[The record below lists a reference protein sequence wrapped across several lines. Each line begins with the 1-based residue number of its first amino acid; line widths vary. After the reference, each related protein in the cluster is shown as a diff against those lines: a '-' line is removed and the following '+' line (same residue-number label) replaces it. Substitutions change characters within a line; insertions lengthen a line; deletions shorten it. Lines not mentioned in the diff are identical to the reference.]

1 MLKTKKF
8 YTFFIGMIL
17 FFGQVSAQETKGEL
31 SFGADLMSRYVWR
44 GTQFST
50 GPVIQPGIEYS
61 KGGFAIGA
69 WGSYAYN
76 GDNDGAEADIYLS
89 YTFADDLFTATLTD
103 YFFPTDDIAAK
114 NSYFDYKKKSTGH
127 ILEGTLAFNGS
138 EGFPISIMAAM
149 NFWGADQDN
158 KGDQQYSLYIEL
170 GHSFSYKEIDID
182 VFAGFTPVDADE
194 EKGESG
200 FYGDTAGFV
209 NLGFTASKEV
219 AITEK
224 FSLPL
229 SASLIANP
237 MAENLF
243 LVFGVSF

>member
-1 MLKTKKF
+1 MLNARKLITL
-8 YTFFIGMIL
+8 FIGMIL
-17 FFGQVSAQETKGEL
+17 LAGNASAQEGEI

-50 GPVIQPGIEYS
+50 GPVIQPGVEYS

-69 WGSYAYN
+69 WGSYAQD
-76 GDNDGAEADIYLS
+76 GSDGAEADLYAS
-89 YTFADDLFTATLTD
+89 YTFADDLFTATITD
-103 YFFPTDDIAAK
+103 YFFPTDEIATN
-114 NSYFDYKKKSTGH
+114 NSYFDFKKSSTGH

-138 EGFPISIMAAM
+138 EKFPISIMAAM
-149 NFWGADQDN
+149 NFWGADQDAN
-158 KGDQQYSLYIEL
+158 GDQQYSLYIEL
-170 GHSFSYKEIDID
+170 GHSFTYKEIDID
-182 VFAGFTPVDADE
+182 IFAGFTPIDADE

-209 NLGFTASKEV
+209 NMGFSASKEV

-229 SASLIANP
+229 SASVVANP